1 MKFED
6 LETMALSVYGV
17 GGVID
22 WEDTIEA
29 DDEDCAFVSHEGNLA
44 HTKHGDYLV
53 SLCNGMD
60 LAFGYMMNLTVGRKQ
75 YRLPH
80 DGSETTAPYC
90 IVYLVPV
97 SDSDAAELE
106 EVRGQETVHYPATP
120 IKKGDIIMCVC
131 YADDIDSDVV
141 GIWHSAAWQETV
153 ENAIK
158 VMRDTMLGIPHRV
171 DPVIIEHESTTKEDT
186 V

>member
-6 LETMALSVYGV
+6 LETMALSVYGRKSA
-17 GGVID
+17 ID

-29 DDEDCAFVSHEGNLA
+29 DYENCAFISHEGNLV

-60 LAFGYMMNLTVGRKQ
+60 LAFGYMMNLAAGREQ

-80 DGSETTAPYC
+80 DGSETTAPYY
-90 IVYLVPV
+90 IVYLVPA
-97 SDSDAAELE
+97 SDNDAAELE

-141 GIWHSAAWQETV
+141 GIWHDGTWRETV

-158 VMRDTMLGIPHRV
+158 VTRDTMLTIPHRI
-171 DPVIIEHESTTKEDT
+171 DPIIFEHEFTPKEDE